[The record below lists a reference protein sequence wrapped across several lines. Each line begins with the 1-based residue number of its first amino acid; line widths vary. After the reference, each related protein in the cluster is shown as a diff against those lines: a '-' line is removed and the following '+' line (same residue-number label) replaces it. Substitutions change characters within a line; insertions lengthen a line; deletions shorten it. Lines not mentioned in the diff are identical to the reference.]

1 MNDPDTIQQRS
12 SHRIFDIIA
21 QYREQVFYKLSIAGI
36 ILILPFAVSNL
47 MKGENLLAT
56 FNFLVIL
63 ILLIDAIY
71 RHFRRE
77 LPIAPAVAF
86 IAIILNISL
95 TIIEINLIG
104 ILWIYPTF
112 ILMFFVLTRK
122 TANIIGIFSI
132 ILITGMAY
140 YSEQSI
146 QATTRVLASMILTVI
161 FVNMIVKIIVELQN
175 KLRDSSIIDELTQA
189 YNRRYL
195 NDALE
200 NAIARL
206 KRYDNNISLILL
218 DIDHFKKIND
228 TFGHSAGDHVLK
240 ELVQIIWGTLRTID
254 MVFRMGGEEFIILLP
269 ETTLSNATQVAE
281 KLRLKIQE
289 KPIVNS
295 TKVTISAG
303 VIQLDKSESIDELM
317 KRVDELLYKAKN
329 SGRNRI
335 CSGSETVVNVN

>member
-21 QYREQVFYKLSIAGI
+21 QYREQVFYKLSIVGI
-36 ILILPFAVSNL
+36 ILIFPFAVSHL

-71 RHFRRE
+71 GHFDRE
-77 LPIAPAVAF
+77 LPIAPAVVF

-95 TIIEINLIG
+95 TVIEINLIG

-122 TANIIGIFSI
+122 AANIIGIFSI

-140 YSEQSI
+140 YTDHSTQT
-146 QATTRVLASMILTVI
+146 TTRVFASMLLTVV
-161 FVNMIVKIIVELQN
+161 FVNMIIKIIVELQN
-175 KLRDSSIIDELTQA
+175 RLRDSSIIDELTQA

-228 TFGHSAGDHVLK
+228 TLGHSAGDHVLK
-240 ELVQIIWGTLRTID
+240 ELVQIIWGTIRTID
-254 MVFRMGGEEFIILLP
+254 MIFRIGGEEFIILLP

-289 KPIVNS
+289 KPIVNT

-335 CSGSETVVNVN
+335 CSGSGSAVNVN